1 MSKKQTAVEWLFQQL
16 WETPK
21 DKLTW
26 YSILK
31 EVKAMEKEQTL
42 LFSEKYD
49 EYVFRGGSATAEE
62 WFANS
67 IEGLDTGV
75 SYQFFQEMLEQA
87 KEMEK
92 EQMKEAVLSQVTKQK
107 TFRSLFEK
115 QFEQYYNETFKSE

>member
-1 MSKKQTAVEWLFQQL
+1 MEMKFHKQNGLNNLKTNKMSKQQTAVEWLFQQL

-62 WFANS
+62 
-67 IEGLDTGV
+67 
-75 SYQFFQEMLEQA
+75 
-87 KEMEK
+87 
-92 EQMKEAVLSQVTKQK
+92 
-107 TFRSLFEK
+107 
-115 QFEQYYNETFKSE
+115 YYEETFKSE